1 MHMLEK
7 LHRPLRR
14 AVVVS
19 LVSLSIPTVAH
30 AAAGGFDAVRHTA
43 HPAPSRAGLHVEP
56 VTRGKLFAGQF
67 HFVRPTQPTSHR
79 LPWPR
84 LPQVAH
90 LGGVN
95 WLAIA
100 RCESGLHWHIA
111 DSPFYGGLQFMTST
125 WIANG
130 GRRYAL
136 RADLARPAQQIVI
149 ARHLQLRAGLHP
161 WPVCGSRG

>member
-1 MHMLEK
+1 MLEK
-7 LHRPLRR
+7 LHRPLWR

-30 AAAGGFDAVRHTA
+30 AAAGGFHAVRPTA
-43 HPAPSRAGLHVEP
+43 HPAPSRAGLHVGP
-56 VTRGKLFAGQF
+56 MTRRELPAWRLHVPRHTPPK
-67 HFVRPTQPTSHR
+67 RHR
-79 LPWPR
+79 FSWPR
-84 LPQVAH
+84 LWQVAH

-95 WLAIA
+95 WIAIA

-130 GRRYAL
+130 GRRYAP

-149 ARHLQLRAGLHP
+149 ARHLQQRAGLGP

>member
-1 MHMLEK
+1 M
-7 LHRPLRR
+7 
-14 AVVVS
+14 
-19 LVSLSIPTVAH
+19 
-30 AAAGGFDAVRHTA
+30 RHT
-43 HPAPSRAGLHVEP
+43 PP
-56 VTRGKLFAGQF
+56 KK
-67 HFVRPTQPTSHR
+67 HR

-84 LPQVAH
+84 LWQVEH

-95 WLAIA
+95 WMAIA

-130 GRRYAL
+130 GRRYAP
-136 RADLARPAQQIVI
+136 RADLARPAQQVVI
-149 ARHLQLRAGLHP
+149 ARHLQQRAGLGP

>member
-1 MHMLEK
+1 MLEK
-7 LHRPLRR
+7 LHRPLWR

-19 LVSLSIPTVAH
+19 LVSLSIPTVAL
-30 AAAGGFDAVRHTA
+30 AAAGGDNAVRSTA
-43 HPAPSRAGLHVEP
+43 PPAPPRAGLHVGP
-56 VTRGKLFAGQF
+56 ISRGSLAGRL
-67 HFVRPTQPTSHR
+67 HFLRPTPPKKKHR

-84 LPQVAH
+84 LRQVEH

-95 WLAIA
+95 WIAIA

-111 DSPFYGGLQFMTST
+111 DAPFYGGLQFMTST
-125 WIANG
+125 WVANG
-130 GRRYAL
+130 GRRYAP

-149 ARHLQLRAGLHP
+149 ARHLQQRAGLGP

>member
-1 MHMLEK
+1 MLEK

-14 AVVVS
+14 AIVVA
-19 LVSLSIPTVAH
+19 LVSIAVPTVAH
-30 AAAGGFDAVRHTA
+30 AAAGGLKGLHHTA
-43 HPAPSRAGLHVEP
+43 HPAPSRAGLHEQS
-56 VTRGKLFAGQF
+56 RLSLKAN
-67 HFVRPTQPTSHR
+67 VRPPLHRYIRPSAR

-84 LPQVAH
+84 LRQVER
-90 LGGVN
+90 LGGVD

-100 RCESGLHWHIA
+100 RCESGLRWHIA

-130 GRRYAL
+130 GRRYAS